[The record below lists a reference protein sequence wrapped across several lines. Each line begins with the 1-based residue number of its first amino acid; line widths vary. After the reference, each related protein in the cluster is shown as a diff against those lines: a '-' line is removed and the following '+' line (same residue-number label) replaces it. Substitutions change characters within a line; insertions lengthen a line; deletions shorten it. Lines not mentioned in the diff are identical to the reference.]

1 MISEL
6 VHPRAVAAGAGVALA
21 ICVPAAILAQVL
33 DEAGT
38 VDDNSS
44 WLIVL
49 FGVILV
55 GMATGGF
62 VAANRRLD
70 APLTNS
76 AVAALAAYLLVQT
89 IGAIR
94 LLASGEDVTW
104 VAIPFFALLSSAS
117 GMTGGLLAD
126 HRARRPRSR

>member
-1 MISEL
+1 MMGGL
-6 VHPRAVAAGAGVALA
+6 LHPRAVAAGAGVALA
-21 ICVPAAILAQVL
+21 ICVPAALLAQLL
-33 DEAGT
+33 DESDT

-55 GMATGGF
+55 GMGIGGY
-62 VAANRRLD
+62 VAANLRLD

-89 IGAIR
+89 IGAVR
-94 LLASGEDVTW
+94 LLAAGDDVTW
-104 VAIPFFALLSSAS
+104 AAIPFFALLSASA
-117 GMTGGLLAD
+117 GMAGGLLAD
-126 HRARRPRSR
+126 RRARKPR

>member
-6 VHPRAVAAGAGVALA
+6 VHPRAVAVGAGVALA

-33 DEAGT
+33 DEAGR
-38 VDDNSS
+38 VDDDSS
-44 WLIVL
+44 WLLVL

-55 GMATGGF
+55 GMGIGGF
-62 VAANRRLD
+62 VAAERRLD
-70 APLTNS
+70 APLTNG

-94 LLASGEDVTW
+94 LLASGDDVTW
-104 VAIPFFALLSSAS
+104 VAIPFFALLSAAA
-117 GMTGGLLAD
+117 GMTGGLVAD
-126 HRARRPRSR
+126 HRARRPR

>member
-6 VHPRAVAAGAGVALA
+6 VHPRAVVTGAAVALA

-33 DEAGT
+33 DETGS
-38 VDDNSS
+38 VDDDSS
-44 WLIVL
+44 WLLVL

-55 GMATGGF
+55 GMGLGGY

-89 IGAIR
+89 IGAVR
-94 LLASGEDVTW
+94 LLATGETVTW
-104 VAIPFFALLSSAS
+104 AAIPFFALLAASA
-117 GMTGGLLAD
+117 GMAGGLVAE
-126 HRARRPRSR
+126 HRSRRPR

>member
-1 MISEL
+1 MGGL
-6 VHPRAVAAGAGVALA
+6 LHPRAVAAGAGIALA
-21 ICVPAAILAQVL
+21 ICVPAALLAQLL
-33 DEAGT
+33 DESGT

-55 GMATGGF
+55 GMGIGGF
-62 VAANRRLD
+62 VAANLRLD

-94 LLASGEDVTW
+94 LLTSGGEVTW
-104 VAIPFFALLSSAS
+104 AAIPFFALLSASA
-117 GMTGGLLAD
+117 GMAGGLLAD
-126 HRARRPRSR
+126 RRARQPR

>member
-1 MISEL
+1 MGGL
-6 VHPRAVAAGAGVALA
+6 LHPRAVAAGAGIALA
-21 ICVPAAILAQVL
+21 ICVPAALLAQLL
-33 DEAGT
+33 DESGT

-55 GMATGGF
+55 GMGIGGF
-62 VAANRRLD
+62 VAANLRLD

-94 LLASGEDVTW
+94 LLTSGGQVTW
-104 VAIPFFALLSSAS
+104 AAIPFFALLSASA
-117 GMTGGLLAD
+117 GMAGGLLAD
-126 HRARRPRSR
+126 RRARQPR

>member
-1 MISEL
+1 MSRGL
-6 VHPRAVAAGAGVALA
+6 LDVRAIAVGAGTALA
-21 ICVPAAILAQVL
+21 ICVPAALLAQVL
-33 DEAGT
+33 DQSGT
-38 VDDNSS
+38 VDDDSS

-49 FGVILV
+49 FVVILA

-89 IGAIR
+89 IGAVR
-94 LLASGEDVTW
+94 LLAAGDDVTW
-104 VAIPFFALLSSAS
+104 AAIPFFALLSASA
-117 GMTGGLLAD
+117 GMAGGLLAD
-126 HRARRPRSR
+126 RRARTPR